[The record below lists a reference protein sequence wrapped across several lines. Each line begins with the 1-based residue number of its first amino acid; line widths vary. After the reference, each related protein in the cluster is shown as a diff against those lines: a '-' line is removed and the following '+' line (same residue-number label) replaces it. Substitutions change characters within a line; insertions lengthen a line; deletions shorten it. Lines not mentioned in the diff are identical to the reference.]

1 MEYNIDEELQKIVND
16 SVQKAKNSG
25 YSNLVQFI
33 SPLNDL
39 NKKEKS
45 KSNTSPTK
53 FKLIV
58 KKENKIQIKEIDK
71 NVFSKNSNQ

>member
-33 SPLNDL
+33 SPLTDL

-45 KSNTSPTK
+45 KLNSSPTK